1 MTMMTTTTMTMTPAP
16 ATAAATP
23 SSPLPP
29 PAGTTP
35 PPSPPTPALAPTLT
49 SPPPATPTLLALDA
63 GTRTTGWAVF
73 HGYAP
78 HQTGLITIR
87 RRQQRS
93 AADDPDDAASRIPR
107 LLAELDALAAQHA
120 PTAIALYRP
129 NPPGTAAPAALDA
142 LAAALAHWSQ
152 QAGIPL
158 TPYPAAAV
166 RRAVAGHPRAAPP
179 ALAHA
184 VMTALNLL
192 GARKSA
198 HEWTALAVGAYHL
211 YRNAPPPT

>member
-1 MTMMTTTTMTMTPAP
+1 MTTTTMTP

-23 SSPLPP
+23 PL
-29 PAGTTP
+29 
-35 PPSPPTPALAPTLT
+35 
-49 SPPPATPTLLALDA
+49 TPTLLALDA

-87 RRQQRS
+87 RRRPQRS
-93 AADDPDDAASRIPR
+93 AADAPDDAASRIPR
-107 LLAELDALAAQHA
+107 LLAELDTLAAQHT
-120 PTAIALYRP
+120 PDAIALSRP
-129 NPPGTAAPAALDA
+129 NSPGATASAALDA
-142 LAAALAHWSQ
+142 LAAALDDWAQ

-158 TPYPAAAV
+158 TPYPAAEV

-192 GARKSA
+192 GARKSTP
-198 HEWTALAVGAYHL
+198 EWTALAVGAYHL
-211 YRNAPPPT
+211 YRNAAPPT

>member
-1 MTMMTTTTMTMTPAP
+1 MQYANSAATARPTSPPTAAPTMTPA
-16 ATAAATP
+16 TAA
-23 SSPLPP
+23 
-29 PAGTTP
+29 
-35 PPSPPTPALAPTLT
+35 
-49 SPPPATPTLLALDA
+49 ATPTLLALDA

-78 HQTGLITIR
+78 RQTGLITIR
-87 RRQQRS
+87 RRPQH
-93 AADDPDDAASRIPR
+93 AADDAASRIPR
-107 LLAELDALAAQHA
+107 LLAELDALAAQHTPA
-120 PTAIALYRP
+120 AIALSRP
-129 NPPGTAAPAALDA
+129 NPPGAAAPALDA
-142 LAAALAHWSQ
+142 LATALDRWAQ

-179 ALAHA
+179 ALAYA

-211 YRNAPPPT
+211 YRNAPPPTPHP

>member
-1 MTMMTTTTMTMTPAP
+1 MRYANPAATARPTSPPTTALTTAPAPTMTPLP
-16 ATAAATP
+16 ATAAAR
-23 SSPLPP
+23 
-29 PAGTTP
+29 
-35 PPSPPTPALAPTLT
+35 
-49 SPPPATPTLLALDA
+49 PTLLALDA

-87 RRQQRS
+87 RRQQHS
-93 AADDPDDAASRIPR
+93 AADAPDDAASRIPR
-107 LLAELDALAAQHA
+107 LLAELDELAAQHT

-129 NPPGTAAPAALDA
+129 NPPGAAAPAALDA

-179 ALAHA
+179 ALAYA
-184 VMTALNLL
+184 VMSALNLL

-211 YRNAPPPT
+211 YRNAAPPTPNP